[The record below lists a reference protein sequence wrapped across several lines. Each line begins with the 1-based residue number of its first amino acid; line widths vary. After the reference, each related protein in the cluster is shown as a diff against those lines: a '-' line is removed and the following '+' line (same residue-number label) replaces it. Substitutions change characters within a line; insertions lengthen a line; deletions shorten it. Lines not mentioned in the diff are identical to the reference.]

1 MSKQQNKYKEKK
13 YTSNKDEENKDL
25 TKEARKK
32 GNKIL
37 NEKNR
42 DNDKN
47 EKDKIKNLKRCKKIF
62 LQLNY
67 KNKY

>member
-25 TKEARKK
+25 TKETRKK

-37 NEKNR
+37 NEKI
-42 DNDKN
+42 DIMIKM
-47 EKDKIKNLKRCKKIF
+47 KKIK
-62 LQLNY
+62 
-67 KNKY
+67 